1 MVVNP
6 PSSCGALRHGGRDG
20 SAGDGRSYGR
30 SPGRSRAGS
39 GRGCGCGGGG
49 GFGPQRLPRPP
60 GALQRGR
67 AGGKAR
73 RGPGCPASAF
83 PGPADSRLVADE
95 DDVHRCG
102 RCQAEFTALED
113 FVQHKI
119 QKVCQRAPPEALPAP
134 PATTALLGQ
143 EVVPAA
149 PGPEEP
155 ITVAHIVVEAASL
168 AADISHASDL
178 VGGGHIKEVIVAA
191 EAELGDGEMAEAP
204 GSPHQQGLG
213 LAGEGEQAQVKLLVN
228 KDGRYVCAL
237 CHKTFKTGSI
247 LKAHM
252 VTHSSRKDHECK
264 LCGAS
269 FRTKGSLI
277 RHHRRHTDERP
288 YKCSKCGKS
297 FRESGAL
304 TRHLKSLTPCTEKIR
319 FSVSKDVVV
328 SKEDAPAGSGA
339 GAAGLGTVTSSVT
352 GEPIET
358 SPVIHLVT
366 DAKGTVIHEVH
377 VQMQELPLGMKALAP
392 EPSVSQELPCS
403 SEGSRENLLH
413 QAMQNSGIVLERAAG
428 EEGALEPAP
437 AAGSSPQPLAE
448 AAPQLP
454 VLEVQPLE
462 TVASE
467 ASVVPRTHPCPQCSE
482 TFPTA
487 ATLEAHKRGHT
498 GPRPFACAQCGK
510 AFPKAYLLKK
520 HQEVHVRERRFRCGD
535 CGKLYKTIAHVRG
548 HRRVH
553 SDERPYPC
561 PECGKRYKTKNA
573 QQVHFRTHLE
583 EKPHVCQF
591 CSRGFREKGS
601 LVRHVR
607 HHTGEKPFK
616 CYKCGRGF
624 AEHGTLNRHLR
635 TKGGCLLEVEELLVS
650 EDSPA
655 AATTVLTEDPH
666 TVLVEFSS
674 VVADTQEYIIEAT
687 ADDAE
692 TSEATEIIEGTQTEV
707 DSHIMKVV
715 QQIVHQASTGHQ
727 IIVQNVTMDEETAL
741 GPEAAAADTITIAT
755 PESLTEQVAMTLASA
770 ISEGTVLAARAGTS
784 GTEQATVTMVS
795 SEDIEI
801 LEHAGELVIAS
812 PEGQLEVQ
820 TVIV

>member
-1 MVVNP
+1 ME
-6 PSSCGALRHGGRDG
+6 GAMAVRVTAAHTAGARAEAGREAGEGGV
-20 SAGDGRSYGR
+20 AAAALA
-30 SPGRSRAGS
+30 P
-39 GRGCGCGGGG
+39 G
-49 GFGPQRLPRPP
+49 GFLGLPAPF
-60 GALQRGR
+60 
-67 AGGKAR
+67 
-73 RGPGCPASAF
+73 SEE
-83 PGPADSRLVADE
+83 DE

-102 RCQAEFTALED
+102 RCQVEFTALED

-119 QKVCQRAPPEALPAP
+119 QKSCQRAPHEALPATP
-134 PATTALLGQ
+134 TATALLGQ

-149 PGPEEP
+149 GPEEP

-168 AADISHASDL
+168 AADISHAPDL
-178 VGGGHIKEVIVAA
+178 VDSGHIKEVIVAA
-191 EAELGDGEMAEAP
+191 EAEPGDGEVPEAP
-204 GSPHQQGLG
+204 PRRGLG
-213 LAGEGEQAQVKLLVN
+213 LAEEAEQAQVKLLVN
-228 KDGRYVCAL
+228 KDGRYVCSL

-252 VTHSSRKDHECK
+252 VTHSSRKDHQCA

-288 YKCSKCGKS
+288 YKCAKCGKS

-304 TRHLKSLTPCTEKIR
+304 TRHLKSLTPCTEKLR
-319 FSVSKDVVV
+319 FGTSKDVVV
-328 SKEDAPAGSGA
+328 GKEDAPAGPGA
-339 GAAGLGTVTSSVT
+339 SVGTVTSVA
-352 GEPIET
+352 GEPVET

-377 VQMQELPLGMKALAP
+377 VQMQELPLGVRALAP
-392 EPSVSQELPCS
+392 EPPVPAERPCS
-403 SEGSRENLLH
+403 VEGSRENLLH
-413 QAMQNSGIVLERAAG
+413 QAMQNSGIVLERVAG
-428 EEGALEPAP
+428 EEGALEAAP
-437 AAGSSPQPLAE
+437 PSGSGPQPLGEGPPELPLLEAE
-448 AAPQLP
+448 QM
-454 VLEVQPLE
+454 E
-462 TVASE
+462 TQMARE
-467 ASVVPRTHPCPQCSE
+467 ASAVPRTHLCPQCSE
-482 TFPTA
+482 SFPTA
-487 ATLEAHKRGHT
+487 ATLEAHKRGHQ
-498 GPRPFACAQCGK
+498 GPRPFTCAQCGK

-520 HQEVHVRERRFRCGD
+520 HQEVHMRERRFRCGD

-553 SDERPYPC
+553 SDERPFPC
-561 PECGKRYKTKNA
+561 SQCGKRYKTKNA

-583 EKPHVCQF
+583 EKPHICQF
-591 CSRGFREKGS
+591 CNRGFREKGS

-616 CYKCGRGF
+616 CYRCGRGF

-650 EDSPA
+650 EERSA
-655 AATTVLTEDPH
+655 AVLTEDPH
-666 TVLVEFSS
+666 AHAVLVEFSS

-692 TSEATEIIEGTQTEV
+692 TSEAAEIIEGAQTEV

-715 QQIVHQASTGHQ
+715 QQIVHQASAGHQ
-727 IIVQNVTMDEETAL
+727 IIVQNVTVDQEAAL
-741 GPEAAAADTITIAT
+741 APEAAAADTITIAT

-770 ISEGTVLAARAGTS
+770 IGEGTVLAARAGAN

-801 LEHAGELVIAS
+801 LEHGGELVIAS

>member
-1 MVVNP
+1 ME
-6 PSSCGALRHGGRDG
+6 GAMAVRVTAAHT
-20 SAGDGRSYGR
+20 AEA
-30 SPGRSRAGS
+30 PAE
-39 GRGCGCGGGG
+39 
-49 GFGPQRLPRPP
+49 
-60 GALQRGR
+60 
-67 AGGKAR
+67 AR
-73 RGPGCPASAF
+73 REAGEGGVAAASASAALA
-83 PGPADSRLVADE
+83 PAGFLGLPAPFNEEDE

-113 FVQHKI
+113 FVQHKL
-119 QKVCQRAPPEALPAP
+119 QKVCQRVSQEALPATP
-134 PATTALLGQ
+134 VAAALLDQ

-149 PGPEEP
+149 ASPEDP
-155 ITVAHIVVEAASL
+155 ITLAHIVVEAAAL
-168 AADISHASDL
+168 TADISHTPDI
-178 VGGGHIKEVIVAA
+178 VGSGHIKEVIVAA
-191 EAELGDGEMAEAP
+191 EADPGDSEMAEAS
-204 GSPHQQGLG
+204 GSPDHQGPK
-213 LAGEGEQAQVKLLVN
+213 LAGQGEQAQVKLLVN
-228 KDGRYVCAL
+228 EDGRYVCAL

-288 YKCSKCGKS
+288 YKCAKCGKS

-319 FSVSKDVVV
+319 FSMSKDVVV
-328 SKEDAPAGSGA
+328 GKEDAPAGSGA
-339 GAAGLGTVTSSVT
+339 STVETITSSSVI
-352 GEPIET
+352 GETMET

-377 VQMQELPLGMKALAP
+377 VQMQELPLGVKALAP
-392 EPSVSQELPCS
+392 EPPAPKELPCS
-403 SEGSRENLLH
+403 SDNSQENLLH
-413 QAMQNSGIVLERAAG
+413 Q
-428 EEGALEPAP
+428 
-437 AAGSSPQPLAE
+437 
-448 AAPQLP
+448 
-454 VLEVQPLE
+454 
-462 TVASE
+462 
-467 ASVVPRTHPCPQCSE
+467 
-482 TFPTA
+482 
-487 ATLEAHKRGHT
+487 
-498 GPRPFACAQCGK
+498 
-510 AFPKAYLLKK
+510 
-520 HQEVHVRERRFRCGD
+520 
-535 CGKLYKTIAHVRG
+535 
-548 HRRVH
+548 
-553 SDERPYPC
+553 
-561 PECGKRYKTKNA
+561 NA

-583 EKPHVCQF
+583 EKPHVCPF

-650 EDSPA
+650 EESPTS
-655 AATTVLTEDPH
+655 AATVLGEDPH

-687 ADDAE
+687 SDDAE

-715 QQIVHQASTGHQ
+715 QQIVHQASAGHQ
-727 IIVQNVTMDEETAL
+727 IIVQNVTMDQEAGL
-741 GPEAAAADTITIAT
+741 GPEVAAADTITIAT

-770 ISEGTVLAARAGTS
+770 ISEGTVLAARAGTD
-784 GTEQATVTMVS
+784 GAEQATVTMVS

>member
-1 MVVNP
+1 MAVRVTAAHTAEARAEAGREAGEGGVAAAAAL
-6 PSSCGALRHGGRDG
+6 SS
-20 SAGDGRSYGR
+20 
-30 SPGRSRAGS
+30 
-39 GRGCGCGGGG
+39 G
-49 GFGPQRLPRPP
+49 GFLGLPAPF
-60 GALQRGR
+60 
-67 AGGKAR
+67 
-73 RGPGCPASAF
+73 SEE
-83 PGPADSRLVADE
+83 DE

-102 RCQAEFTALED
+102 RCQVEFTALED

-119 QKVCQRAPPEALPAP
+119 QKTCHRAPQEALPTAP
-134 PATTALLGQ
+134 GATALLAQ
-143 EVVPAA
+143 EVVPSAA
-149 PGPEEP
+149 EGGPEEP
-155 ITVAHIVVEAASL
+155 ITVAHIVVEATSL
-168 AADISHASDL
+168 AADINHAPDL
-178 VGGGHIKEVIVAA
+178 VGSGHIKEVIVAA
-191 EAELGDGEMAEAP
+191 EAEPGDGEMAEAP
-204 GSPHQQGLG
+204 GSPNHQELG
-213 LAGEGEQAQVKLLVN
+213 LIGEGEQAQVKLLVN
-228 KDGRYVCAL
+228 KEGRYVCVL

-288 YKCSKCGKS
+288 YKCAKCGKS

-319 FSVSKDVVV
+319 FSMSKDTVVG
-328 SKEDAPAGSGA
+328 KEEVPAGSSA
-339 GAAGLGTVTSSVT
+339 STVGTVTSSVA
-352 GEPIET
+352 GEPMET

-377 VQMQELPLGMKALAP
+377 VQMQELPLGMKALTP
-392 EPSVSQELPCS
+392 ESPDPEELPCS
-403 SEGSRENLLH
+403 SENSRENLLH
-413 QAMQNSGIVLERAAG
+413 QAMQNSGIVLERVAG
-428 EEGALEPAP
+428 EESTLEPAP
-437 AAGSSPQPLAE
+437 PSGSSPQSLGEGPPELPL
-448 AAPQLP
+448 
-454 VLEVQPLE
+454 LEVEQIE

-467 ASVVPRTHPCPQCSE
+467 ASAVPRTHPCPQCSE

-487 ATLEAHKRGHT
+487 ATLEAHKRDHI
-498 GPRPFACAQCGK
+498 GPRPFTCTQCGK

-520 HQEVHVRERRFRCGD
+520 HQEVHVHERRFRCGD

-553 SDERPYPC
+553 SDERPFPC
-561 PECGKRYKTKNA
+561 PQCGKRYKTKNA

-635 TKGGCLLEVEELLVS
+635 TKGGCLLEVEELLVAEEGPS
-650 EDSPA
+650 A
-655 AATTVLTEDPH
+655 AATVLAEDPH

-687 ADDAE
+687 ADDTE

-715 QQIVHQASTGHQ
+715 QQIVHQAGAGHQ
-727 IIVQNVTMDEETAL
+727 IIVQNVTMDQEAAL
-741 GPEAAAADTITIAT
+741 GSEAAAADTITIAT

-770 ISEGTVLAARAGTS
+770 ISEGTVLTARAGPDS
-784 GTEQATVTMVS
+784 TEQATVTMVS

-801 LEHAGELVIAS
+801 LEHGGELVIAS

>member
-1 MVVNP
+1 M
-6 PSSCGALRHGGRDG
+6 SSLGLGRDLDWTD
-20 SAGDGRSYGR
+20 SPARS
-30 SPGRSRAGS
+30 
-39 GRGCGCGGGG
+39 
-49 GFGPQRLPRPP
+49 
-60 GALQRGR
+60 
-67 AGGKAR
+67 
-73 RGPGCPASAF
+73 
-83 PGPADSRLVADE
+83 
-95 DDVHRCG
+95 
-102 RCQAEFTALED
+102 
-113 FVQHKI
+113 
-119 QKVCQRAPPEALPAP
+119 
-134 PATTALLGQ
+134 
-143 EVVPAA
+143 
-149 PGPEEP
+149 
-155 ITVAHIVVEAASL
+155 
-168 AADISHASDL
+168 
-178 VGGGHIKEVIVAA
+178 GHIKEVIVAA
-191 EAELGDGEMAEAP
+191 EAEQGDGDMAEAP
-204 GSPHQQGLG
+204 GSPNHQELG
-213 LAGEGEQAQVKLLVN
+213 LVGEGEQAQVKLLVN
-228 KDGRYVCAL
+228 KEGRYVCML

-288 YKCSKCGKS
+288 YKCAKCGKS

-319 FSVSKDVVV
+319 FNMSKDTVVG
-328 SKEDAPAGSGA
+328 KEEVPAGQPGSSDSTV
-339 GAAGLGTVTSSVT
+339 GTVPPSSVT
-352 GEPIET
+352 GEPMET

-392 EPSVSQELPCS
+392 EPPGPEDLPCS
-403 SEGSRENLLH
+403 SESNRENLLH
-413 QAMQNSGIVLERAAG
+413 QAMQNSGIVLERVTG
-428 EEGALEPAP
+428 EEGVLEPAP
-437 AAGSSPQPLAE
+437 PSGSSPQSLGDGSPELPL
-448 AAPQLP
+448 
-454 VLEVQPLE
+454 LEVDQME
-462 TVASE
+462 TQVASE
-467 ASVVPRTHPCPQCSE
+467 ASAVPRTHLCPQCSE

-487 ATLEAHKRGHT
+487 ATLEAHRRGHE
-498 GPRPFACAQCGK
+498 GPRPFTCTQCGK

-553 SDERPYPC
+553 SDERPFPC
-561 PECGKRYKTKNA
+561 PQCGKRYKTKIA

-650 EDSPA
+650 EESPSA
-655 AATTVLTEDPH
+655 AATVLAEDPH

-687 ADDAE
+687 ADDTE
-692 TSEATEIIEGTQTEV
+692 TSEATEIIEGTQSEV

-715 QQIVHQASTGHQ
+715 QQIVHQASAGHQ
-727 IIVQNVTMDEETAL
+727 IIVQNVTMDQEAAL

-770 ISEGTVLAARAGTS
+770 ISEGTVLAAQAGTNS
-784 GTEQATVTMVS
+784 TEQATVTMVS

-801 LEHAGELVIAS
+801 LEHGGELVIAS

>member
-1 MVVNP
+1 MEGAMAVRVTAAHTAEARAEAGREAGEGGVAAAAAL
-6 PSSCGALRHGGRDG
+6 SS
-20 SAGDGRSYGR
+20 
-30 SPGRSRAGS
+30 
-39 GRGCGCGGGG
+39 G
-49 GFGPQRLPRPP
+49 GFLGLPAPF
-60 GALQRGR
+60 
-67 AGGKAR
+67 
-73 RGPGCPASAF
+73 SEE
-83 PGPADSRLVADE
+83 DE

-102 RCQAEFTALED
+102 RCQVEFTALED

-119 QKVCQRAPPEALPAP
+119 QKTCHRTPQEALPTTP
-134 PATTALLGQ
+134 PATALLGQ
-143 EVVPAA
+143 EVVPTAA
-149 PGPEEP
+149 EGGPEEP
-155 ITVAHIVVEAASL
+155 ITVAHIVVEATSL
-168 AADISHASDL
+168 AADISHAPDL
-178 VGGGHIKEVIVAA
+178 VGSGHIKEVIVAA
-191 EAELGDGEMAEAP
+191 EAEPGDGEMAEVP
-204 GSPHQQGLG
+204 GSPNHQELG
-213 LAGEGEQAQVKLLVN
+213 LIGEGEQAQVKLLVN
-228 KDGRYVCAL
+228 KEGRYVCML

-277 RHHRRHTDERP
+277 RHHRRHT
-288 YKCSKCGKS
+288 
-297 FRESGAL
+297 
-304 TRHLKSLTPCTEKIR
+304 
-319 FSVSKDVVV
+319 
-328 SKEDAPAGSGA
+328 GSSA
-339 GAAGLGTVTSSVT
+339 STVGTVTSSVT
-352 GEPIET
+352 GDPMES

-392 EPSVSQELPCS
+392 EPPDPEELPCS
-403 SEGSRENLLH
+403 SENSRENLLH
-413 QAMQNSGIVLERAAG
+413 QAMQNSGIVLERVAG
-428 EEGALEPAP
+428 EESTLEPAP
-437 AAGSSPQPLAE
+437 PSESSPQSLGEGPPELPL
-448 AAPQLP
+448 
-454 VLEVQPLE
+454 LEVEQIE
-462 TVASE
+462 TQVASE
-467 ASVVPRTHPCPQCSE
+467 ASKVPRTHPCPQCSE

-487 ATLEAHKRGHT
+487 ATLEAHKRGHI
-498 GPRPFACAQCGK
+498 GPRPFTCTQCGK

-520 HQEVHVRERRFRCGD
+520 HQEVHVHERRFRCGD

-553 SDERPYPC
+553 SDERPFPC
-561 PECGKRYKTKNA
+561 PQCGKRYKTKNA

-650 EDSPA
+650 EESPSA
-655 AATTVLTEDPH
+655 AATVLAEDPH

-687 ADDAE
+687 ADDTE

-715 QQIVHQASTGHQ
+715 QQIVHQAGAGHQ
-727 IIVQNVTMDEETAL
+727 IIVQNVTMDQEAAL
-741 GPEAAAADTITIAT
+741 GSEAAAADTITIAT

-770 ISEGTVLAARAGTS
+770 ISEGTVLTARAGPNS
-784 GTEQATVTMVS
+784 AEQATVTMVS

-801 LEHAGELVIAS
+801 LEHGGELVIAS

>member
-1 MVVNP
+1 MEGAMAVRVTAAHTAEARAEARREAGEGGVESA
-6 PSSCGALRHGGRDG
+6 SSAAL
-20 SAGDGRSYGR
+20 A
-30 SPGRSRAGS
+30 P
-39 GRGCGCGGGG
+39 G
-49 GFGPQRLPRPP
+49 GFLGLPAPF
-60 GALQRGR
+60 
-67 AGGKAR
+67 
-73 RGPGCPASAF
+73 SEE
-83 PGPADSRLVADE
+83 DE

-113 FVQHKI
+113 FVQHKL
-119 QKVCQRAPPEALPAP
+119 QKVCQRAPQEALPAT
-134 PATTALLGQ
+134 PAAAALLGQ
-143 EVVPAA
+143 EVVPAVA
-149 PGPEEP
+149 SPEEP
-155 ITVAHIVVEAASL
+155 ITLAHIVVEAAAL
-168 AADISHASDL
+168 TPDISHTPDIVDS
-178 VGGGHIKEVIVAA
+178 GHIKEVIVAA
-191 EAELGDGEMAEAP
+191 EVDPGDNEMAEAS
-204 GSPHQQGLG
+204 GSPDHQGPG
-213 LAGEGEQAQVKLLVN
+213 LAGQGEQAQLKLLVN
-228 KDGRYVCAL
+228 EDGRYVCAL

-288 YKCSKCGKS
+288 YKCAKCGKS

-319 FSVSKDVVV
+319 FTMSKDVVV
-328 SKEDAPAGSGA
+328 GKEDAHAGSGA
-339 GAAGLGTVTSSVT
+339 SAMGTVTSSSVI
-352 GEPIET
+352 GEPMET

-377 VQMQELPLGMKALAP
+377 VQMQELPLGMKALTP
-392 EPSVSQELPCS
+392 E
-403 SEGSRENLLH
+403 
-413 QAMQNSGIVLERAAG
+413 
-428 EEGALEPAP
+428 
-437 AAGSSPQPLAE
+437 
-448 AAPQLP
+448 
-454 VLEVQPLE
+454 
-462 TVASE
+462 VANE
-467 ASVVPRTHPCPQCSE
+467 ASVVPRTHLCPQCSE

-487 ATLEAHKRGHT
+487 ATLEAHRRSHA
-498 GPRPFACAQCGK
+498 GPKLFTCVQCGK

-520 HQEVHVRERRFRCGD
+520 HQEVHVHERRFRCGD

-583 EKPHVCQF
+583 EKPHVCPY

-650 EDSPA
+650 EESPTA
-655 AATTVLTEDPH
+655 AAAVLDEDPH

-687 ADDAE
+687 TDDAE

-715 QQIVHQASTGHQ
+715 QQIVHQASAGHQ
-727 IIVQNVTMDEETAL
+727 IIVQNVTMDQEAGL

-770 ISEGTVLAARAGTS
+770 ISEGTVLTARAGAN

>member
-1 MVVNP
+1 ME
-6 PSSCGALRHGGRDG
+6 GAMAVRVTAAHT
-20 SAGDGRSYGR
+20 AEA
-30 SPGRSRAGS
+30 RAEA
-39 GRGCGCGGGG
+39 GRGAGEGGVAAAALAPG
-49 GFGPQRLPRPP
+49 GFLGL
-60 GALQRGR
+60 
-67 AGGKAR
+67 
-73 RGPGCPASAF
+73 SAPF
-83 PGPADSRLVADE
+83 SEEDE

-102 RCQAEFTALED
+102 RCQVEFTALED

-119 QKVCQRAPPEALPAP
+119 QKACQRAPQEALPTT

-149 PGPEEP
+149 AGPEEP

-168 AADISHASDL
+168 AADISHAPDL
-178 VGGGHIKEVIVAA
+178 VGSGHIKEVIVAA
-191 EAELGDGEMAEAP
+191 EAEPGNNEMAEAP
-204 GSPHQQGLG
+204 GSPNHQGLG

-228 KDGRYVCAL
+228 KEGRYVCML

-288 YKCSKCGKS
+288 YKCTKCGKS

-319 FSVSKDVVV
+319 FSMSKDVVV
-328 SKEDAPAGSGA
+328 GKEDVSAGSGTS
-339 GAAGLGTVTSSVT
+339 TVGPVTSSSVT
-352 GEPIET
+352 GESMET

-392 EPSVSQELPCS
+392 EPPAPEELPCS
-403 SEGSRENLLH
+403 REGSRENLLH
-413 QAMQNSGIVLERAAG
+413 QAMQNSGIVLERVAG
-428 EEGALEPAP
+428 EEGALEAAP
-437 AAGSSPQPLAE
+437 ASESSPQPLGDRSPE
-448 AAPQLP
+448 LP
-454 VLEVQPLE
+454 LLEVEPME
-462 TVASE
+462 TQMSSE
-467 ASVVPRTHPCPQCSE
+467 ASTVPKTHPCPQCSE

-487 ATLEAHKRGHT
+487 ATLEAHKRGHA
-498 GPRPFACAQCGK
+498 GPRPFPCAQCGK
-510 AFPKAYLLKK
+510 AFPKAYLLRK
-520 HQEVHVRERRFRCGD
+520 HQEAHVHERRFRCGD
-535 CGKLYKTIAHVRG
+535 CGKLYKTVAHVRG

-553 SDERPYPC
+553 SDERPFPC
-561 PECGKRYKTKNA
+561 PQCGKRYKTKNA

-635 TKGGCLLEVEELLVS
+635 TKGGCLLEVEEVLVS
-650 EDSPA
+650 EESPSA
-655 AATTVLTEDPH
+655 AATVLAEDPH
-666 TVLVEFSS
+666 TVRLQM
-674 VVADTQEYIIEAT
+674 TQRPLKPQRSLRAPRQRWTAT
-687 ADDAE
+687 
-692 TSEATEIIEGTQTEV
+692 S
-707 DSHIMKVV
+707 
-715 QQIVHQASTGHQ
+715 
-727 IIVQNVTMDEETAL
+727 
-741 GPEAAAADTITIAT
+741 
-755 PESLTEQVAMTLASA
+755 
-770 ISEGTVLAARAGTS
+770 
-784 GTEQATVTMVS
+784 
-795 SEDIEI
+795 
-801 LEHAGELVIAS
+801 
-812 PEGQLEVQ
+812 
-820 TVIV
+820 

>member
-1 MVVNP
+1 MAVRVTAAHTAEARAEA
-6 PSSCGALRHGGRDG
+6 GHEAGEGGVAAAAAL
-20 SAGDGRSYGR
+20 SN
-30 SPGRSRAGS
+30 
-39 GRGCGCGGGG
+39 G
-49 GFGPQRLPRPP
+49 GFLGLPAPF
-60 GALQRGR
+60 
-67 AGGKAR
+67 
-73 RGPGCPASAF
+73 SEE
-83 PGPADSRLVADE
+83 DE

-102 RCQAEFTALED
+102 RCQVEFTALED

-119 QKVCQRAPPEALPAP
+119 QKTCHRAPQEALPTT
-134 PATTALLGQ
+134 PAATALLGQ
-143 EVVPAA
+143 EVVPTAA
-149 PGPEEP
+149 EEGPEEP
-155 ITVAHIVVEAASL
+155 ITVAHIVVEATSL
-168 AADISHASDL
+168 AEDMSHAPDL
-178 VGGGHIKEVIVAA
+178 VGSGHIKEVIVAA
-191 EAELGDGEMAEAP
+191 EAEPGDGEMAEAP
-204 GSPHQQGLG
+204 GSPNHQELG
-213 LAGEGEQAQVKLLVN
+213 LIGEGEQAQVKLLVN
-228 KDGRYVCAL
+228 KEGRYVCML

-288 YKCSKCGKS
+288 YKCAKCGKS

-319 FSVSKDVVV
+319 FSISKDTAVG
-328 SKEDAPAGSGA
+328 KEEVPAGSSA
-339 GAAGLGTVTSSVT
+339 STVGTVTSSVA
-352 GEPIET
+352 GEPMET

-377 VQMQELPLGMKALAP
+377 VQMQELPLGMKALTP
-392 EPSVSQELPCS
+392 ESADCEELSCS
-403 SEGSRENLLH
+403 RENSRENLLH
-413 QAMQNSGIVLERAAG
+413 QAMQNSGIVLDRVAG
-428 EEGALEPAP
+428 EESTLQPAP
-437 AAGSSPQPLAE
+437 PSGSSPQSLGDGPPELPL
-448 AAPQLP
+448 
-454 VLEVQPLE
+454 LEVEQIE
-462 TVASE
+462 TQVASE
-467 ASVVPRTHPCPQCSE
+467 ATTVPRTHPCSQCSE
-482 TFPTA
+482 TFPSA
-487 ATLEAHKRGHT
+487 ATLEAHKRGHI
-498 GPRPFACAQCGK
+498 GPRPFTCTQCGK

-520 HQEVHVRERRFRCGD
+520 HQEVHVHERRFRCGD

-553 SDERPYPC
+553 SDERPFPC
-561 PECGKRYKTKNA
+561 PQCGKRYKTKNA

-650 EDSPA
+650 EESPSA
-655 AATTVLTEDPH
+655 AATVLAEDPH

-687 ADDAE
+687 ADDTE

-715 QQIVHQASTGHQ
+715 QQIVHQAGAGHQ
-727 IIVQNVTMDEETAL
+727 IIVQNVTMDQEAAL
-741 GPEAAAADTITIAT
+741 GSEAAAADTITIAT

-770 ISEGTVLAARAGTS
+770 ISEGTVLTARAGPNS
-784 GTEQATVTMVS
+784 TEQATVTMVS

-801 LEHAGELVIAS
+801 LEHGGELVIAS

>member
-1 MVVNP
+1 ME
-6 PSSCGALRHGGRDG
+6 GAMAVRVTAAHTAEARAEAGCEAGEGGV
-20 SAGDGRSYGR
+20 AAAALA
-30 SPGRSRAGS
+30 P
-39 GRGCGCGGGG
+39 G
-49 GFGPQRLPRPP
+49 GFLGL
-60 GALQRGR
+60 
-67 AGGKAR
+67 
-73 RGPGCPASAF
+73 SAPF
-83 PGPADSRLVADE
+83 SEEDE

-102 RCQAEFTALED
+102 RCQVEFTALED

-119 QKVCQRAPPEALPAP
+119 QKACQRAPQEALPTT

-149 PGPEEP
+149 AGPEEP

-168 AADISHASDL
+168 AADISHAPDL
-178 VGGGHIKEVIVAA
+178 VGSGHIKEVIVAA
-191 EAELGDGEMAEAP
+191 EAEPGNNEMAEAP
-204 GSPHQQGLG
+204 GSPNHQGLG

-228 KDGRYVCAL
+228 KEGRYVCML

-288 YKCSKCGKS
+288 YKCTKCGKS

-319 FSVSKDVVV
+319 FSMSKDVVV
-328 SKEDAPAGSGA
+328 GKEDVSAGSGTS
-339 GAAGLGTVTSSVT
+339 TVGPVTSSSVT
-352 GEPIET
+352 GESMET

-392 EPSVSQELPCS
+392 EPPAPEELPCS
-403 SEGSRENLLH
+403 REGSRENLLH
-413 QAMQNSGIVLERAAG
+413 QAMQNSGIVLERVAG
-428 EEGALEPAP
+428 EEGALEAAP
-437 AAGSSPQPLAE
+437 ASESSPQPLGDRSPE
-448 AAPQLP
+448 LP
-454 VLEVQPLE
+454 LLEVEPME
-462 TVASE
+462 TQMSSE
-467 ASVVPRTHPCPQCSE
+467 ASTVPKTHPCPQCSE

-487 ATLEAHKRGHT
+487 ATLEAHKRGHA
-498 GPRPFACAQCGK
+498 GPRPFPCVQCGK
-510 AFPKAYLLKK
+510 AFPKAYLLRK
-520 HQEVHVRERRFRCGD
+520 HQEAHVHERRFRCGD
-535 CGKLYKTIAHVRG
+535 CGKLYKTVAHVRG

-553 SDERPYPC
+553 SDERPFPC
-561 PECGKRYKTKNA
+561 PQCGKRYKTKNA

-635 TKGGCLLEVEELLVS
+635 TKGGCLLEVEEVLVS
-650 EDSPA
+650 EESPSA
-655 AATTVLTEDPH
+655 AATVLEEDPH
-666 TVLVEFSS
+666 TVPLQM
-674 VVADTQEYIIEAT
+674 TQRPLKPQRSLRAPRQRWTAT
-687 ADDAE
+687 
-692 TSEATEIIEGTQTEV
+692 S
-707 DSHIMKVV
+707 
-715 QQIVHQASTGHQ
+715 
-727 IIVQNVTMDEETAL
+727 
-741 GPEAAAADTITIAT
+741 
-755 PESLTEQVAMTLASA
+755 
-770 ISEGTVLAARAGTS
+770 
-784 GTEQATVTMVS
+784 
-795 SEDIEI
+795 
-801 LEHAGELVIAS
+801 
-812 PEGQLEVQ
+812 
-820 TVIV
+820 

>member
-1 MVVNP
+1 ME
-6 PSSCGALRHGGRDG
+6 GAMAVRVTAAHTAEAPAEAGREAGEGGVA
-20 SAGDGRSYGR
+20 AGAAATALA
-30 SPGRSRAGS
+30 P
-39 GRGCGCGGGG
+39 G
-49 GFGPQRLPRPP
+49 GFLGF
-60 GALQRGR
+60 
-67 AGGKAR
+67 
-73 RGPGCPASAF
+73 PAPFSEE
-83 PGPADSRLVADE
+83 DE

-119 QKVCQRAPPEALPAP
+119 QKACRRAPPEALPAT

-149 PGPEEP
+149 AGPEEP

-168 AADISHASDL
+168 AADIGHAPDL

-191 EAELGDGEMAEAP
+191 KAEPGDSEMAEAP
-204 GSPHQQGLG
+204 GSPHRQGLG

-228 KDGRYVCAL
+228 KDGRYVCML

-288 YKCSKCGKS
+288 YKCAKCGKS

-328 SKEDAPAGSGA
+328 SQEDVPAGSGA
-339 GAAGLGTVTSSVT
+339 SAVGTVTSSSVT
-352 GEPIET
+352 GEPMET

-366 DAKGTVIHEVH
+366 DAKGTVIPPV
-377 VQMQELPLGMKALAP
+377 P
-392 EPSVSQELPCS
+392 EELPCPG
-403 SEGSRENLLH
+403 EGSRENLLH
-413 QAMQNSGIVLERAAG
+413 
-428 EEGALEPAP
+428 
-437 AAGSSPQPLAE
+437 
-448 AAPQLP
+448 
-454 VLEVQPLE
+454 
-462 TVASE
+462 
-467 ASVVPRTHPCPQCSE
+467 
-482 TFPTA
+482 
-487 ATLEAHKRGHT
+487 
-498 GPRPFACAQCGK
+498 
-510 AFPKAYLLKK
+510 
-520 HQEVHVRERRFRCGD
+520 
-535 CGKLYKTIAHVRG
+535 
-548 HRRVH
+548 
-553 SDERPYPC
+553 
-561 PECGKRYKTKNA
+561 
-573 QQVHFRTHLE
+573 
-583 EKPHVCQF
+583 QF

-635 TKGGCLLEVEELLVS
+635 TKGGCLLEVEELLWS
-650 EDSPA
+650 EESPE
-655 AATTVLTEDPH
+655 AATTVLAEDPH

-692 TSEATEIIEGTQTEV
+692 TSEATEIIEGAQTEV

-715 QQIVHQASTGHQ
+715 QQMVHQASAGHQ
-727 IIVQNVTMDEETAL
+727 IIVQNVTVDQEAGL
-741 GPEAAAADTITIAT
+741 GPEAAASDTITIAT

-770 ISEGTVLAARAGTS
+770 ISEGTVLTARAGAN
-784 GTEQATVTMVS
+784 GTEQGTVTMVS

-812 PEGQLEVQ
+812 PEGQIEVR
-820 TVIV
+820 TVVI

>member
-1 MVVNP
+1 ME
-6 PSSCGALRHGGRDG
+6 GAMAVRVTAAHTAEARAEAGREAGEGGV
-20 SAGDGRSYGR
+20 AAAALA
-30 SPGRSRAGS
+30 P
-39 GRGCGCGGGG
+39 G
-49 GFGPQRLPRPP
+49 GFLGL
-60 GALQRGR
+60 
-67 AGGKAR
+67 
-73 RGPGCPASAF
+73 SAPF
-83 PGPADSRLVADE
+83 SEEDE

-102 RCQAEFTALED
+102 RCQVEFTALED

-119 QKVCQRAPPEALPAP
+119 QKACQRAPQEALPTT

-149 PGPEEP
+149 AGPEEP
-155 ITVAHIVVEAASL
+155 ITVAHIVVEATSL
-168 AADISHASDL
+168 AADISHAPDL
-178 VGGGHIKEVIVAA
+178 VGSGHIKEVIVAA
-191 EAELGDGEMAEAP
+191 EAEPGNNEMAEAP
-204 GSPHQQGLG
+204 GSPNHQGLG

-228 KDGRYVCAL
+228 KEGRYVCML

-288 YKCSKCGKS
+288 YKCTKCGKS

-319 FSVSKDVVV
+319 FSMSKDVVV
-328 SKEDAPAGSGA
+328 GKEDVSAGSGTS
-339 GAAGLGTVTSSVT
+339 TVGPVTSSSVT
-352 GEPIET
+352 GESMET

-392 EPSVSQELPCS
+392 EPPAPEELPCS
-403 SEGSRENLLH
+403 REGSRENLLH
-413 QAMQNSGIVLERAAG
+413 QAMQNSGIVLERVAG
-428 EEGALEPAP
+428 EEGALEAAP
-437 AAGSSPQPLAE
+437 ASGSSPQPLGDRSPE
-448 AAPQLP
+448 LP
-454 VLEVQPLE
+454 LLEVEPME
-462 TVASE
+462 TQMSSE
-467 ASVVPRTHPCPQCSE
+467 ASTVPKTHPCPQCSE

-487 ATLEAHKRGHT
+487 ATLEAHKRGHA
-498 GPRPFACAQCGK
+498 GPRPFPCAQCGK
-510 AFPKAYLLKK
+510 AFPKAYLLRK
-520 HQEVHVRERRFRCGD
+520 HQEAHVHERRFRCGD
-535 CGKLYKTIAHVRG
+535 CGKLYKTVAHVRG

-553 SDERPYPC
+553 SDERPFPC
-561 PECGKRYKTKNA
+561 PQCGKRYKTKNA

-635 TKGGCLLEVEELLVS
+635 TKGGCLLEVEEVLVS
-650 EDSPA
+650 EESPSA
-655 AATTVLTEDPH
+655 AATVLAEDPH

-687 ADDAE
+687 ADDTE
-692 TSEATEIIEGTQTEV
+692 TTEATEIIEGTQTEV

-715 QQIVHQASTGHQ
+715 QQIVHQASAGHQ
-727 IIVQNVTMDEETAL
+727 IIVQNVTMDQEAGL

-770 ISEGTVLAARAGTS
+770 ISEGTVLAARTGAN

>member
-1 MVVNP
+1 MEGAMAVRVTAAHTAEARAEARREAGEGGVAAAAAAALA
-6 PSSCGALRHGGRDG
+6 PS
-20 SAGDGRSYGR
+20 
-30 SPGRSRAGS
+30 
-39 GRGCGCGGGG
+39 
-49 GFGPQRLPRPP
+49 GFLRLPAPF
-60 GALQRGR
+60 
-67 AGGKAR
+67 
-73 RGPGCPASAF
+73 SEE
-83 PGPADSRLVADE
+83 DE

-113 FVQHKI
+113 FVQHKL
-119 QKVCQRAPPEALPAP
+119 QKVCQRVPQEALPANP
-134 PATTALLGQ
+134 SAAALLGQ
-143 EVVPAA
+143 EVVPAVA
-149 PGPEEP
+149 GPEEP
-155 ITVAHIVVEAASL
+155 ITVAHIVVEAATL
-168 AADISHASDL
+168 TADISHTSDI
-178 VGGGHIKEVIVAA
+178 VGSGHIKEVIVAA
-191 EAELGDGEMAEAP
+191 EPEPGDSEMTEVP
-204 GSPHQQGLG
+204 GSPGHQGPR
-213 LAGEGEQAQVKLLVN
+213 LAGQGEQAQVKLLVN
-228 KDGRYVCAL
+228 EDGRYVCAL

-288 YKCSKCGKS
+288 YKCAKCGKS

-319 FSVSKDVVV
+319 FSMSKDAVIG
-328 SKEDAPAGSGA
+328 KEDAPAGSGA
-339 GAAGLGTVTSSVT
+339 SPVGTVTSSPVT
-352 GEPIET
+352 SEPMET

-377 VQMQELPLGMKALAP
+377 VQMQELPLGIKTLAP
-392 EPSVSQELPCS
+392 EPPSPEELPSS
-403 SEGSRENLLH
+403 SEDSRENLLH
-413 QAMQNSGIVLERAAG
+413 Q
-428 EEGALEPAP
+428 
-437 AAGSSPQPLAE
+437 
-448 AAPQLP
+448 
-454 VLEVQPLE
+454 
-462 TVASE
+462 
-467 ASVVPRTHPCPQCSE
+467 
-482 TFPTA
+482 
-487 ATLEAHKRGHT
+487 
-498 GPRPFACAQCGK
+498 
-510 AFPKAYLLKK
+510 
-520 HQEVHVRERRFRCGD
+520 
-535 CGKLYKTIAHVRG
+535 
-548 HRRVH
+548 
-553 SDERPYPC
+553 
-561 PECGKRYKTKNA
+561 NA

-583 EKPHVCQF
+583 EKPHVCPF

-650 EDSPA
+650 EESPTA
-655 AATTVLTEDPH
+655 AATVLTEDPH

-687 ADDAE
+687 EDDTE
-692 TSEATEIIEGTQTEV
+692 TNEATEIIEGTQTEV

-715 QQIVHQASTGHQ
+715 QQIVHQASAGHQ
-727 IIVQNVTMDEETAL
+727 IIVQNVTMDQEAGL
-741 GPEAAAADTITIAT
+741 GSEAAAADTITIAT

-770 ISEGTVLAARAGTS
+770 ISEGTVLTARAGAN
-784 GTEQATVTMVS
+784 GAEQATVTMVS

>member
-1 MVVNP
+1 ME
-6 PSSCGALRHGGRDG
+6 GAMAVRVTAAHTAEAPTEAGREASEGGI
-20 SAGDGRSYGR
+20 AAAAALA
-30 SPGRSRAGS
+30 P
-39 GRGCGCGGGG
+39 G
-49 GFGPQRLPRPP
+49 GFLGLPAPF
-60 GALQRGR
+60 
-67 AGGKAR
+67 
-73 RGPGCPASAF
+73 SEE
-83 PGPADSRLVADE
+83 DE

-102 RCQAEFTALED
+102 RCQVEFTALED
-113 FVQHKI
+113 FVQHKL
-119 QKVCQRAPPEALPAP
+119 QKTCQRALQDALPA
-134 PATTALLGQ
+134 TTSLLGQ

-149 PGPEEP
+149 AGPEPP

-168 AADISHASDL
+168 AADISHTPDL

-191 EAELGDGEMAEAP
+191 EAAPGGSEMAEAP
-204 GSPHQQGLG
+204 SSPSRQALR

-228 KDGRYVCAL
+228 KDGRYVCTL

-304 TRHLKSLTPCTEKIR
+304 TRHLKSLTPCTEKLR
-319 FSVSKDVVV
+319 FSMSKDLVV
-328 SKEDAPAGSGA
+328 SKEDVPAGQHGSGA
-339 GAAGLGTVTSSVT
+339 ATLGTVTSSPVT
-352 GEPIET
+352 GDPMET

-392 EPSVSQELPCS
+392 EPPVPEDLPCPG
-403 SEGSRENLLH
+403 EGSRENLLH
-413 QAMQNSGIVLERAAG
+413 
-428 EEGALEPAP
+428 
-437 AAGSSPQPLAE
+437 
-448 AAPQLP
+448 
-454 VLEVQPLE
+454 
-462 TVASE
+462 
-467 ASVVPRTHPCPQCSE
+467 
-482 TFPTA
+482 
-487 ATLEAHKRGHT
+487 
-498 GPRPFACAQCGK
+498 
-510 AFPKAYLLKK
+510 
-520 HQEVHVRERRFRCGD
+520 
-535 CGKLYKTIAHVRG
+535 
-548 HRRVH
+548 
-553 SDERPYPC
+553 
-561 PECGKRYKTKNA
+561 
-573 QQVHFRTHLE
+573 
-583 EKPHVCQF
+583 QF

-650 EDSPA
+650 EESPA
-655 AATTVLTEDPH
+655 AAATVLTEDPH

-715 QQIVHQASTGHQ
+715 QQIVHQASAGHQ
-727 IIVQNVTMDEETAL
+727 IIVQNVTMDEDAGL
-741 GPEAAAADTITIAT
+741 GPEAATADTITIAT

-770 ISEGTVLAARAGTS
+770 ISEGTVLTARTGAN

-801 LEHAGELVIAS
+801 LEHAGELVISS

>member
-1 MVVNP
+1 ME
-6 PSSCGALRHGGRDG
+6 GAMAVRVTAAHTAEARAEAGREAGEGGVAAA
-20 SAGDGRSYGR
+20 SAALA
-30 SPGRSRAGS
+30 P
-39 GRGCGCGGGG
+39 G
-49 GFGPQRLPRPP
+49 GFLGLPAPF
-60 GALQRGR
+60 
-67 AGGKAR
+67 
-73 RGPGCPASAF
+73 SEE
-83 PGPADSRLVADE
+83 DE

-102 RCQAEFTALED
+102 RCQAEFTTLED
-113 FVQHKI
+113 FVQHKL
-119 QKVCQRAPPEALPAP
+119 QKVCQRVPQEALPAT
-134 PATTALLGQ
+134 PAAAALLGQ

-149 PGPEEP
+149 AGPEEP
-155 ITVAHIVVEAASL
+155 ITVAHIVVEAAAL
-168 AADISHASDL
+168 TADISHTPDI

-191 EAELGDGEMAEAP
+191 EAEPGDSEMAEAP
-204 GSPHQQGLG
+204 GSPSHQGPG
-213 LAGEGEQAQVKLLVN
+213 PAGEGEQAQVKLLVN
-228 KDGRYVCAL
+228 KDGRYVCTL

-288 YKCSKCGKS
+288 YKCAKCGKS

-319 FSVSKDVVV
+319 FSMSKDVVV
-328 SKEDAPAGSGA
+328 SKEDAPAGSGTSTM
-339 GAAGLGTVTSSVT
+339 GTVTSSSVT
-352 GEPIET
+352 GEPMET

-392 EPSVSQELPCS
+392 EPPGPEELPCS

-413 QAMQNSGIVLERAAG
+413 QAMQNSGIVLERVAG

-437 AAGSSPQPLAE
+437 PTAASPQPLGDSPPE
-448 AAPQLP
+448 LP
-454 VLEVQPLE
+454 LLEVEQVE
-462 TVASE
+462 TQVANETS
-467 ASVVPRTHPCPQCSE
+467 AVPRTHPCPQCSE

-487 ATLEAHKRGHT
+487 ATLEAHKRGHA
-498 GPRPFACAQCGK
+498 GPRPFTCMQCGK

-520 HQEVHVRERRFRCGD
+520 HQEVHVHERRFRCGD

-583 EKPHVCQF
+583 EKPHVCPF

-624 AEHGTLNRHLR
+624 AEHG
-635 TKGGCLLEVEELLVS
+635 GCLLEVEELLVS
-650 EDSPA
+650 EESPA
-655 AATTVLTEDPH
+655 AAATVLAEDPH

-715 QQIVHQASTGHQ
+715 QQIVHQASAGHQ
-727 IIVQNVTMDEETAL
+727 IIVQNVTMDQEAEL

-770 ISEGTVLAARAGTS
+770 ISEGTVLTARS
-784 GTEQATVTMVS
+784 GTNGAEQATVTMVS

>member
-1 MVVNP
+1 ME
-6 PSSCGALRHGGRDG
+6 GAMAVRVTAAHTAEARAEAGREAGEGGVAAA
-20 SAGDGRSYGR
+20 SAALA
-30 SPGRSRAGS
+30 P
-39 GRGCGCGGGG
+39 G
-49 GFGPQRLPRPP
+49 GFLGLPAPF
-60 GALQRGR
+60 
-67 AGGKAR
+67 
-73 RGPGCPASAF
+73 SEE
-83 PGPADSRLVADE
+83 DE

-102 RCQAEFTALED
+102 RCQAEFTTLED
-113 FVQHKI
+113 FVQHKL
-119 QKVCQRAPPEALPAP
+119 QKVCQRVPQEALPAT
-134 PATTALLGQ
+134 PAAAALLGQ

-149 PGPEEP
+149 AGPEEP
-155 ITVAHIVVEAASL
+155 ITVAHIVVEAAAL
-168 AADISHASDL
+168 TADISHTPDIVGEGASVSMVHLPTRHILEAWSSSGQVHGCPWTGIPGGGRAHGDPRL
-178 VGGGHIKEVIVAA
+178 RLIRLSSGGGHIKEVIVAA
-191 EAELGDGEMAEAP
+191 EAEPGDSEMAEAP
-204 GSPHQQGLG
+204 GSPSHQGPG
-213 LAGEGEQAQVKLLVN
+213 PAGEGEQAQVKLLVN
-228 KDGRYVCAL
+228 KDGRYVCTL

-288 YKCSKCGKS
+288 YKCAKCGKS

-319 FSVSKDVVV
+319 FSMSKDVVV
-328 SKEDAPAGSGA
+328 SKEDAPAGSGTSTM
-339 GAAGLGTVTSSVT
+339 GTVTSSSVT
-352 GEPIET
+352 GEPMET

-392 EPSVSQELPCS
+392 EPPGPEELPCS

-413 QAMQNSGIVLERAAG
+413 QAMQNSGIVLERVAG

-437 AAGSSPQPLAE
+437 PTAASPQPLGDSPPE
-448 AAPQLP
+448 LP
-454 VLEVQPLE
+454 LLEVEQVE
-462 TVASE
+462 TV
-467 ASVVPRTHPCPQCSE
+467 
-482 TFPTA
+482 
-487 ATLEAHKRGHT
+487 
-498 GPRPFACAQCGK
+498 GPRPFTCMQCGK

-520 HQEVHVRERRFRCGD
+520 HQEVHVHERRFRCGD

-583 EKPHVCQF
+583 EKPHVCPF

-650 EDSPA
+650 EESPA
-655 AATTVLTEDPH
+655 AAATVLAEDPH

-715 QQIVHQASTGHQ
+715 QQIVHQASAGHQ
-727 IIVQNVTMDEETAL
+727 IIVQNVTMDQEAEL

-770 ISEGTVLAARAGTS
+770 ISEGTVLTARS
-784 GTEQATVTMVS
+784 GTNGAEQATVTMVS

>member
-1 MVVNP
+1 ME
-6 PSSCGALRHGGRDG
+6 GAMAVRVTAAHTAEAEAEAGRE
-20 SAGDGRSYGR
+20 A
-30 SPGRSRAGS
+30 
-39 GRGCGCGGGG
+39 GGGG
-49 GFGPQRLPRPP
+49 VAAAAALASSGFLGLPAPF
-60 GALQRGR
+60 
-67 AGGKAR
+67 
-73 RGPGCPASAF
+73 SEE
-83 PGPADSRLVADE
+83 DE

-102 RCQAEFTALED
+102 RCQAEFTTLED
-113 FVQHKI
+113 FVQHKM
-119 QKVCQRAPPEALPAP
+119 QKACQRVPQDTLPAT
-134 PATTALLGQ
+134 PAAAELLGQ
-143 EVVPAA
+143 EVIPSVPPPPQVVRA
-149 PGPEEP
+149 PTPEEP
-155 ITVAHIVVEAASL
+155 ITLAHIVVEATSL
-168 AADISHASDL
+168 AADLSHTPDL
-178 VGGGHIKEVIVAA
+178 VGNGHIKEVIVAA
-191 EAELGDGEMAEAP
+191 EAEPGDCEVAEGP
-204 GSPHQQGLG
+204 GLT
-213 LAGEGEQAQVKLLVN
+213 GEGEPTQVQLLVN
-228 KDGRYVCAL
+228 KEGRYVCVL
-237 CHKTFKTGSI
+237 CRKTFKTGSI

-252 VTHSSRKDHECK
+252 VTHSSRKEHECK

-288 YKCSKCGKS
+288 YKCVKCGKS

-319 FSVSKDVVV
+319 FSVAKDVAVC
-328 SKEDAPAGSGA
+328 KEEGPAGSGA
-339 GAAGLGTVTSSVT
+339 ASVGMVASSSVT
-352 GEPIET
+352 EEPIET

-377 VQMQELPLGMKALAP
+377 VRMQKLPLGMKALDSEPPSP
-392 EPSVSQELPCS
+392 EELPCTG
-403 SEGSRENLLH
+403 EGSQESLLH
-413 QAMQNSGIVLERAAG
+413 QAMQNSGIVLERVAE
-428 EEGALEPAP
+428 EEGATLEPAP
-437 AAGSSPQPLAE
+437 PAESSPQALGDGSPELPLLAVE
-448 AAPQLP
+448 Q
-454 VLEVQPLE
+454 VE
-462 TVASE
+462 TQVASE
-467 ASVVPRTHPCPQCSE
+467 AAGAPRAHPCPQCSE

-487 ATLEAHKRGHT
+487 ATLEAHRRSHA
-498 GPRPFACAQCGK
+498 GPRPFACSQCGK
-510 AFPKAYLLKK
+510 TFPKAYLLRK
-520 HQEVHVRERRFRCGD
+520 HQEVHVHERRFRCGD

-616 CYKCGRGF
+616 CYRCGRGF

-635 TKGGCLLEVEELLVS
+635 TKGGCLLEVEEMLVP
-650 EDSPA
+650 EESPA
-655 AATTVLTEDPH
+655 AAATVLAEDPH

-674 VVADTQEYIIEAT
+674 MVADTQEYIIEAT

-692 TSEATEIIEGTQTEV
+692 TSEATEVIEGTQTEV

-715 QQIVHQASTGHQ
+715 RQIVHQAGAGHQ
-727 IIVQNVTMDEETAL
+727 IIVQNMTVDQQATL
-741 GPEAAAADTITIAT
+741 GPEATADTITIAT

-770 ISEGTVLAARAGTS
+770 ISEGTVLTARSGTS
-784 GTEQATVTMVS
+784 GAEQATVTMVS

-801 LEHAGELVIAS
+801 LGHAGELVISS
-812 PEGQLEVQ
+812 PEGQIEVQ

>member
-1 MVVNP
+1 M
-6 PSSCGALRHGGRDG
+6 C
-20 SAGDGRSYGR
+20 
-30 SPGRSRAGS
+30 
-39 GRGCGCGGGG
+39 
-49 GFGPQRLPRPP
+49 
-60 GALQRGR
+60 
-67 AGGKAR
+67 
-73 RGPGCPASAF
+73 PGCPS
-83 PGPADSRLVADE
+83 PLDIRLIADE

-102 RCQAEFTALED
+102 RCQVEFTALED

-119 QKVCQRAPPEALPAP
+119 QKTCHRAPQEALPTT
-134 PATTALLGQ
+134 PAATALLGQ
-143 EVVPAA
+143 EVVPTAA
-149 PGPEEP
+149 EGGPEGP
-155 ITVAHIVVEAASL
+155 ITVAHIVVEATSL
-168 AADISHASDL
+168 AEDISHAPDL
-178 VGGGHIKEVIVAA
+178 VVHLPGRGDPGATRVSDGLSKEKTAGAVWSGKVPAVGSLHPAQNKGISPWAAAPVSLTQQRSGHIKEVIVAA
-191 EAELGDGEMAEAP
+191 EAEPGDGAMAVAP
-204 GSPHQQGLG
+204 GGPNHQELGLG
-213 LAGEGEQAQVKLLVN
+213 GEGEQAQVKLLVN
-228 KDGRYVCAL
+228 KEGRYVCTL

-288 YKCSKCGKS
+288 YKCAKCGKS

-319 FSVSKDVVV
+319 FSISKDTAAGKDEV
-328 SKEDAPAGSGA
+328 PAGSNVSTV
-339 GAAGLGTVTSSVT
+339 GTVTSSVA
-352 GEPIET
+352 GEPMET

-377 VQMQELPLGMKALAP
+377 VQMQELPLGMKALTP
-392 EPSVSQELPCS
+392 ESPESEELPCS
-403 SEGSRENLLH
+403 SEDSRENLLH
-413 QAMQNSGIVLERAAG
+413 QAMQNSGIVLERVAG
-428 EEGALEPAP
+428 EESTLEPAP
-437 AAGSSPQPLAE
+437 PSGSSPQSLGDGLPELPLLKVE
-448 AAPQLP
+448 QI
-454 VLEVQPLE
+454 ET

-467 ASVVPRTHPCPQCSE
+467 AATVPRTHPCPQCSE

-487 ATLEAHKRGHT
+487 ATLEAHKRGHI
-498 GPRPFACAQCGK
+498 GPRPFTCTQCGK

-520 HQEVHVRERRFRCGD
+520 HQEAHVHERRFRCGD

-553 SDERPYPC
+553 SDERPFPC
-561 PECGKRYKTKNA
+561 PQCGKRYKTKNA

-650 EDSPA
+650 EESPSS
-655 AATTVLTEDPH
+655 AATVLAEDPH

-687 ADDAE
+687 ADDTE

-715 QQIVHQASTGHQ
+715 QQIVHQAGAGHQ
-727 IIVQNVTMDEETAL
+727 IIVQNVTMDQEAAL
-741 GPEAAAADTITIAT
+741 GSEAAAADTITIAT

-770 ISEGTVLAARAGTS
+770 ISEGTVLTARAGPNS
-784 GTEQATVTMVS
+784 TEQATVTMVS

-801 LEHAGELVIAS
+801 LEHGGELVIAS

>member
-1 MVVNP
+1 MEGAMAVRVTAAHTAEAQAEAGREAGEGAVAAVAAALA
-6 PSSCGALRHGGRDG
+6 PS
-20 SAGDGRSYGR
+20 
-30 SPGRSRAGS
+30 
-39 GRGCGCGGGG
+39 
-49 GFGPQRLPRPP
+49 GFLGLPAPF
-60 GALQRGR
+60 
-67 AGGKAR
+67 
-73 RGPGCPASAF
+73 SEE
-83 PGPADSRLVADE
+83 DE

-119 QKVCQRAPPEALPAP
+119 QKACQRAPPEALPAT

-213 LAGEGEQAQVKLLVN
+213 LSGEGEQAQVKLLVN

-392 EPSVSQELPCS
+392 EPPVSQELPCS

-413 QAMQNSGIVLERAAG
+413 
-428 EEGALEPAP
+428 
-437 AAGSSPQPLAE
+437 
-448 AAPQLP
+448 
-454 VLEVQPLE
+454 
-462 TVASE
+462 
-467 ASVVPRTHPCPQCSE
+467 
-482 TFPTA
+482 
-487 ATLEAHKRGHT
+487 
-498 GPRPFACAQCGK
+498 
-510 AFPKAYLLKK
+510 
-520 HQEVHVRERRFRCGD
+520 
-535 CGKLYKTIAHVRG
+535 
-548 HRRVH
+548 
-553 SDERPYPC
+553 
-561 PECGKRYKTKNA
+561 
-573 QQVHFRTHLE
+573 
-583 EKPHVCQF
+583 QF

-715 QQIVHQASTGHQ
+715 QQIVHQASAGHQ

>member
-1 MVVNP
+1 ME
-6 PSSCGALRHGGRDG
+6 GAMAVRVTAAHTAEARAEAGRE
-20 SAGDGRSYGR
+20 A
-30 SPGRSRAGS
+30 
-39 GRGCGCGGGG
+39 GGGG
-49 GFGPQRLPRPP
+49 VAAAAAVLAPGGFLGLPAPF
-60 GALQRGR
+60 
-67 AGGKAR
+67 
-73 RGPGCPASAF
+73 SEE
-83 PGPADSRLVADE
+83 DE

-102 RCQAEFTALED
+102 RCQAEFTTLED

-119 QKVCQRAPPEALPAP
+119 QKACQRAPQDTLSTTPA
-134 PATTALLGQ
+134 AAALLGQ
-143 EVVPAA
+143 EVVRAPA
-149 PGPEEP
+149 PEEP
-155 ITVAHIVVEAASL
+155 IAVAHIVVEAASL
-168 AADISHASDL
+168 AADLGHAPDI

-191 EAELGDGEMAEAP
+191 EAEPGAGEVAEAP
-204 GSPHQQGLG
+204 GRPSSQV
-213 LAGEGEQAQVKLLVN
+213 LAGDGEPAQVQLLVN
-228 KDGRYVCAL
+228 KEGRYVCVL
-237 CHKTFKTGSI
+237 CRKTFKTGSI

-288 YKCSKCGKS
+288 YKCAKCGKS

-319 FSVSKDVVV
+319 FSVNKDAAVG
-328 SKEDAPAGSGA
+328 KEEGPAGSGA
-339 GAAGLGTVTSSVT
+339 AGVGTVASSSVT
-352 GEPIET
+352 GEPMET

-377 VQMQELPLGMKALAP
+377 VQMQELPLGMKALGP
-392 EPSVSQELPCS
+392 EPPGPEELPS
-403 SEGSRENLLH
+403 TGEGDPENLLH
-413 QAMQNSGIVLERAAG
+413 QAMQNSGIVLERVAG
-428 EEGALEPAP
+428 DEGAALEPAP
-437 AAGSSPQPLAE
+437 PTEPSPQALGDGPPELPLLAVE
-448 AAPQLP
+448 HT
-454 VLEVQPLE
+454 E
-462 TVASE
+462 TQVASE
-467 ASVVPRTHPCPQCSE
+467 AAGVPRTHPCPQCSE

-487 ATLEAHKRGHT
+487 ATLEAHKRGHA

-520 HQEVHVRERRFRCGD
+520 HQEVHVHERRFRCGD

-616 CYKCGRGF
+616 CYRCGRGF

-635 TKGGCLLEVEELLVS
+635 TKGGCMLEVEEVLVS
-650 EDSPA
+650 ESPA
-655 AATTVLTEDPH
+655 AAAAVLAEDPH

-674 VVADTQEYIIEAT
+674 MVADTQEYIIEAT

-692 TSEATEIIEGTQTEV
+692 TSEATEIIEGTQTEA

-715 QQIVHQASTGHQ
+715 QQIMHQAGAGHQ
-727 IIVQNVTMDEETAL
+727 IIVQNMTVDQQAGL
-741 GPEAAAADTITIAT
+741 GAEAAADTITIAT

-770 ISEGTVLAARAGTS
+770 ISEGTVLTARAGAH
-784 GTEQATVTMVS
+784 GAEQATVTMVS

-812 PEGQLEVQ
+812 PEGQIEVQ